1 MAPAGGSQPAL
12 GDLSGGIARLWKL
25 RGVGL
30 DVSLQ
35 TGQENVLCRG
45 SCGPA
50 GGDISLGMAS
60 RRDEMEIFGPV
71 WFQIIFMILCCC
83 FGEARD
89 SAWCVSSVSTKCDL
103 DPLIARGSIES
114 HVSPAEWNRF
124 AGYMKSSLLAA
135 AWFNSLLDKV
145 EH

>member
-1 MAPAGGSQPAL
+1 MELPDFGSSGVLDWMSVSKRVKKMCCAGAHAVQP
-12 GDLSGGIARLWKL
+12 
-25 RGVGL
+25 
-30 DVSLQ
+30 
-35 TGQENVLCRG
+35 EE
-45 SCGPA
+45 
-50 GGDISLGMAS
+50 ISHLAWQA
-60 RRDEMEIFGPV
+60 DEMEIFGPV
-71 WFQIIFMILCCC
+71 WFQQIFMILCCC
-83 FGEARD
+83 FGEARA

-103 DPLIARGSIES
+103 DPLIAGGSIES